1 MFKNP
6 PANVG
11 DIRDLG
17 SILGSGSSP
26 REGHGNPLQY
36 AGLENLM
43 ERGAW
48 RATVHRGA
56 ELDTTEAT

>member
-36 AGLENLM
+36 SGLENLM

>member
-11 DIRDLG
+11 DIRDLV

-36 AGLENLM
+36 SGLENLM